1 MLYAITPAALLILNL
16 ILNFELFTSYGF
28 SDRNQSK
35 QNIVYVRYNQFLLTA
50 ICYTV
55 VDMTWGILYEHKEVQ
70 IFFPFIYYLTVF
82 YFIFMLL
89 TMLSW
94 THYMVA
100 YLDNNGRPSQI
111 FVHVVRVLVIIG
123 LVCLIFNRFYHFIFF
138 YNEKNEY
145 VGNVGKNISFFL
157 QIVFYVGITANMIA
171 VAHKSKGRQK
181 VRCKAIAVTSILLC
195 VFLTFQIINAFFPF
209 YAVGLMFG
217 ICLVHTFVQAGE
229 KKEKEIREN
238 IALTMAE
245 DYEAIF
251 YIEIA
256 SGEYMSFSKSQ
267 KYMSMPSVEN
277 EKDFFKDTLES
288 IEHCV
293 YPDDKEFAK
302 SFYNKNTMLKKLEG
316 RLSFSFKY
324 RVIIKGEPRFF
335 LFTVMRE
342 HNGQYLILYEKDIED
357 EINAE
362 KALKENAEKTVT
374 FGQIAES
381 LASNYDEI
389 YYVNIEK
396 SSYVSYQVNNIY
408 GQLEINKSGKDFY
421 SECLSNIPRIVYK
434 KDCKRVAEFIDRDN
448 MVAALEKR
456 KDYSITYRIITSD
469 TPKYTRMR
477 VRKSSDGTHFII
489 GVENV
494 DDEIQ
499 KEKEHINSLKNEK
512 ELARRDELTGVKN
525 QTAYKEFETSVQ
537 GSIDNCMDYLS
548 FALVLCDANNLKQI
562 NDTFGHKAGDE
573 YIKESAKLLCEIFIH
588 SPVFRVGGDEFV
600 VFLQGSNY
608 ESRHALMDKLR
619 TRVLENKN
627 TGTGVILASGM
638 SEYMPES
645 DNFVSDIFERAD
657 KEMYENKKNLKNS

>member
-35 QNIVYVRYNQFLLTA
+35 QNIMYVRYNQFLLTA

-55 VDMTWGILYEHKEVQ
+55 VDMTWGILYEHREVQ

-123 LVCLIFNRFYHFIFF
+123 LVCLILNRFYHFIFF

-145 VGNVGKNISFFL
+145 VGEVGKNISFFL

-181 VRCKAIAVTSILLC
+181 VRCKAVAVTSILLC

-217 ICLVHTFVQAGE
+217 ICLIHTFVQAGE
-229 KKEKEIREN
+229 KKEKEIHDN

-288 IEHCV
+288 IERCV

-302 SFYNKNTMLKKLEG
+302 SFYNKTTMLKKLEG

-357 EINAE
+357 ELNAE

-396 SSYVSYQVNNIY
+396 SSYVCYQVNNIY

-434 KDCKRVAEFIDRDN
+434 KDCERVVEFIDRKN
-448 MVAALEKR
+448 MIAALEKR
-456 KDYSITYRIITSD
+456 RDYSITYRIIASD

-525 QTAYKEFETSVQ
+525 KTAYKEFETSVQ

-573 YIKESAKLLCEIFIH
+573 YIKEAAKLLCEIFIH

-627 TGTGVILASGM
+627 TGSGVILASGM

>member
-181 VRCKAIAVTSILLC
+181 VRCKTVAVTSILLC

-217 ICLVHTFVQAGE
+217 ISLIHTFVQAGE
-229 KKEKEIREN
+229 KKEKEIHDN

-277 EKDFFKDTLES
+277 EKDFFKDSLES

-293 YPDDKEFAK
+293 YPDDKEFAR
-302 SFYNKNTMLKKLEG
+302 SFYNKTTMLKKLEG

-357 EINAE
+357 ELNAE

-434 KDCKRVAEFIDRDN
+434 KDCERVAEFIHRDN

-456 KDYSITYRIITSD
+456 RDYQHNLQDYRLGHT
-469 TPKYTRMR
+469 
-477 VRKSSDGTHFII
+477 
-489 GVENV
+489 
-494 DDEIQ
+494 EI
-499 KEKEHINSLKNEK
+499 HKNESPK
-512 ELARRDELTGVKN
+512 KQRRNAFHHRWRK
-525 QTAYKEFETSVQ
+525 
-537 GSIDNCMDYLS
+537 C
-548 FALVLCDANNLKQI
+548 
-562 NDTFGHKAGDE
+562 
-573 YIKESAKLLCEIFIH
+573 
-588 SPVFRVGGDEFV
+588 
-600 VFLQGSNY
+600 
-608 ESRHALMDKLR
+608 
-619 TRVLENKN
+619 
-627 TGTGVILASGM
+627 
-638 SEYMPES
+638 
-645 DNFVSDIFERAD
+645 
-657 KEMYENKKNLKNS
+657 